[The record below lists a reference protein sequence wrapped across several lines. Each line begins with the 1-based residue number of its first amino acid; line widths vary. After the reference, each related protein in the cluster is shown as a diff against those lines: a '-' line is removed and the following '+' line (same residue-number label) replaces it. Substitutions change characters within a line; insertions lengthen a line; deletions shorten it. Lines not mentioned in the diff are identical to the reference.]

1 MHLLLSVFSLKMAS
15 VGRNM
20 LENLLRHK
28 EWSLMYISL
37 AECNS
42 DTIQK
47 LRFAVNIMIELKN
60 VTATSD
66 GGGPL

>member
-1 MHLLLSVFSLKMAS
+1 
-15 VGRNM
+15 M